1 MQEGFKADDVI
12 NHLRELKLTYIK
24 NKVGSDPAALPLHFS
39 EFLGYATLLYDHYA
53 EYIKAY
59 EIREAEVVK
68 QENERRVGLNVKAK
82 ERSDKITVTEV
93 EQRIGVRLGDMK
105 GERKRLELAVKGAT
119 LHING
124 CQSLMK
130 NWSDESKGIR

>member
-1 MQEGFKADDVI
+1 MTGFKADDVI
-12 NHLRELKLTYIK
+12 NHLRALKISYIK
-24 NKVGSDPAALPLHFS
+24 NNVGSDPHALPNHFS

-53 EYIKAY
+53 TVLQQYRKTEADVIK
-59 EIREAEVVK
+59 EEHNRRETTNINAEK
-68 QENERRVGLNVKAK
+68 RD
-82 ERSDKITVTEV
+82 DKVTVTEM
-93 EQRIGVRLGDMK
+93 EQRIGVRLSDIK
-105 GERKRLELAVKGAT
+105 AQRDYLEVEVKGAT

>member
-1 MQEGFKADDVI
+1 MSKAFTADDVI
-12 NHLRELKLTYIK
+12 QHLRALKLTYIQ
-24 NKVGSDPAALPLHFS
+24 NNVGSDPVALPNHFS

-59 EIREAEVVK
+59 EIKEAEVIK
-68 QENERRVGLNVKAK
+68 EENDQRLKLNAIAE
-82 ERSDKITVTEV
+82 ERSDKVTVTEV
-93 EQRIGVRLGDMK
+93 EQRISVRLGDMK

-130 NWSDESKGIR
+130 NWADESKGIR